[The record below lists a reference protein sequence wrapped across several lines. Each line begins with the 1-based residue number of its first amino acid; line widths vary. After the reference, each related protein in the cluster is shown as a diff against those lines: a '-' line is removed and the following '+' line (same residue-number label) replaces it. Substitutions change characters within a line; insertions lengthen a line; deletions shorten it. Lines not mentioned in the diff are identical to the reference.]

1 MAAEWKS
8 AFIIF
13 SVCDLQWLHHADW
26 KRCRPWSINASPR
39 QNLSMMFFGII
50 IRPPNRSEISQV
62 SCIPQASQPLCAA
75 TIMRL
80 QN

>member
-26 KRCRPWSINASPR
+26 KRCRPWSINALPR
-39 QNLSMMFFGII
+39 QNLSMMFFGI
-50 IRPPNRSEISQV
+50 
-62 SCIPQASQPLCAA
+62 
-75 TIMRL
+75 
-80 QN
+80 